1 MRKLALLAAVLVP
14 AALAAAA
21 TALSAGDHEKIAG
34 VSGTVWA
41 VERFDGGVN
50 TMAAFNAADGTVLG
64 VVRVGRRPI
73 GVVAPRGTGK
83 VYSADERS
91 DQLTVV
97 DKSEFAAGR
106 AHPRTIQMGGFPH
119 HMVASPD
126 GKRLYVAEY
135 NTHMVGI
142 VDTQIDARVDGFYAS
157 GNPQAKTHA
166 VWVTEDGKTL
176 YAANEGAT
184 TLSWGTVS
192 KIDIATGQ
200 RVWEVPLGIRPS
212 EVLVTPN
219 GKTLYATVRN
229 ENLVRIWDVS
239 GTRPELV
246 RDVPIGTQPD
256 TMRLTPD
263 GKTLV
268 VGLRGTP
275 QMALLSTDTY
285 AVRQVTFTGYGIS
298 GHQWLSE
305 DGKYTFIALES
316 VDPGRPGGI
325 GVVDNAAASV
335 VAIWPYPGG
344 PWPHGVFYEP
354 QVLR

>member
-1 MRKLALLAAVLVP
+1 MRKHAFLALPIA
-14 AALAAAA
+14 AALALVASVAV
-21 TALSAGDHEKIAG
+21 AGADRQTG

-50 TMAAFNAADGTVLG
+50 TLAAFNAADGSVLG
-64 VVRVGRRPI
+64 VVTVGKRPI
-73 GVVAPRGTGK
+73 GVVAPPGTGK

-97 DKSEFAAGR
+97 EKAGFAEGR
-106 AHPRTIQMGGFPH
+106 PHPRAIQMGGFPH
-119 HMVASPD
+119 HMVSSPD
-126 GKRLYVAEY
+126 GKLLYVAEY

-142 VDTQIDARVDGFYAS
+142 VDTQIDVRVGGFYAS

-166 VWVTEDGKTL
+166 VWITPDGKTL

-184 TLSWGTVS
+184 TSSWGTVS
-192 KIDIATGQ
+192 KIDTTTGL
-200 RVWEVPLGIRPS
+200 RVWEIPLGLRPS

-219 GKTLYATVRN
+219 GKTLYTTVRN
-229 ENLVRIWDVS
+229 ENLVRVWDVS
-239 GTRPELV
+239 GQRPELV
-246 RDVPIGTQPD
+246 RDVRIGTQPD

-275 QMALLSTDTY
+275 QMALMNTESY
-285 AVRQVTFTGYGIS
+285 AVRQITFDGYGIS
-298 GHQWLSE
+298 GHQWLSD
-305 DGKYTFIALES
+305 DGKLTFIALES
-316 VDPGRPGGI
+316 AVTTQPGAI
-325 GVVDNAAASV
+325 AVVDNGAATIV
-335 VAIWPYPGG
+335 DIWRYPGG
-344 PWPHGVFYEP
+344 PWPHGVYYES

>member
-1 MRKLALLAAVLVP
+1 MRRHGFVMLPLAAVLAVGASVAVAGP
-14 AALAAAA
+14 HRTTGA
-21 TALSAGDHEKIAG
+21 T
-34 VSGTVWA
+34 GTVWA

-50 TMAAFNAADGTVLG
+50 TLAAFNAADGTVLG
-64 VVRVGRRPI
+64 VVPVGKRPI
-73 GVVAPRGTGK
+73 GVVAPPGTRK

-97 DKSEFAAGR
+97 DKAAFARGR
-106 AHPRTIQMGGFPH
+106 AVPRAIQMGGFPH
-119 HMVASPD
+119 HMVSSPD

-142 VDTQIDARVDGFYAS
+142 VDTEIDARVDGFYAS

-184 TLSWGTVS
+184 NTSWGTVS
-192 KIDIATGQ
+192 KIDTATGL

-239 GTRPELV
+239 GQRPELV
-246 RDVPIGTQPD
+246 RDVRIGTQPD

-263 GKTLV
+263 GRTLV

-275 QMALLSTDTY
+275 QLALMDTQTY
-285 AVRQVTFTGYGIS
+285 GIRQVTFAGYGIS
-298 GHQWLSE
+298 GHQWLSD
-305 DGKYTFIALES
+305 DGKLTFIALEAA
-316 VDPGRPGGI
+316 VMTQPGAI
-325 GVVDNAAASV
+325 AVVDNDTATLV
-335 VAIWPYPGG
+335 DLWRYPGG
-344 PWPHGVFYEP
+344 PWPHGVYYER

>member
-1 MRKLALLAAVLVP
+1 MRKFALLAAVLVP
-14 AALAAAA
+14 AVLAAAA
-21 TALSAGDHEKIAG
+21 TAISAGHEKIAG

-41 VERFDGGVN
+41 VERFDGGIN
-50 TMAAFNAADGTVLG
+50 TLAAFNAADGTVLG
-64 VVRVGRRPI
+64 VVRVGNRPI
-73 GVVAPRGTGK
+73 GVVAPPGTGK

-91 DQLTVV
+91 NRLTVV
-97 DKSEFAAGR
+97 DKSELAQGK
-106 AHPRTIQMGGFPH
+106 AHPRAIQMGGFPH
-119 HMVASPD
+119 HLVASPD

-135 NTHMVGI
+135 GTHMVGV
-142 VDTQIDARVDGFYAS
+142 VDTRIDARVDSIYAS
-157 GNPQAKTHA
+157 GNPNARTHA

-184 TLSWGTVS
+184 TASWGTVA
-192 KIDIATGQ
+192 KIDLATGQ
-200 RVWEVPLGIRPS
+200 RVWEVPLGVRPS

-239 GTRPELV
+239 AARPELI

-285 AVRQVTFTGYGIS
+285 AVRQVTFGGYGIS

-316 VDPGRPGGI
+316 LDTGRAGGI

-335 VAIWPYPGG
+335 VTIWTYPGG
-344 PWPHGVFYEP
+344 PWPHGLYYEP